1 MCRLA
6 YIGNLR
12 IFSNEH
18 VDTLNRIRRNIRNW
32 SGCHQTLMNV
42 KRQKSHGGRGFKGRA
57 SFFESFLELSGLF
70 LGGEGGI
77 RTHGTLARTPD
88 FESGTFDHSA
98 TSPGSKT
105 KRAFPKAGDCSR
117 SLTMRVSPRLSAPML
132 ALDAQGVSTFTPP
145 MYGHNASGTVMLP
158 SDCW

>member
-1 MCRLA
+1 MRLVERP
-6 YIGNLR
+6 LQ
-12 IFSNEH
+12 
-18 VDTLNRIRRNIRNW
+18 RRK
-32 SGCHQTLMNV
+32 GEKKAPV
-42 KRQKSHGGRGFKGRA
+42 KGAG
-57 SFFESFLELSGLF
+57 
-70 LGGEGGI
+70 GGEGGI

-105 KRAFPKAGDCSR
+105 KRALPKVRDCSR
-117 SLTMRVSPRLSAPML
+117 SLTMRVSPRLSAPMHD
-132 ALDAQGVSTFTPP
+132 LDAQGVSTFTPP